1 MKRLLLILILTFS
14 FQLLVKADDIR
25 DFEIEGMSIGDS
37 LLNFFTKNNIDKKKS
52 YKQNYNDNEF
62 VLVRFNSPNQNNFI
76 YPMVRFHIKKD
87 DKDYIILHIGGN
99 KNLSYPL
106 CKKEKKIISEDLTK
120 LFSRD
125 LRQDYP
131 EKNHAYDKAGNSK
144 TISSYFNLNNG
155 RIRIMCTFWSK
166 KLKSE
171 KQWKDSLTV
180 NIYSE
185 EFMNW
190 LQNKAYK

>member
-1 MKRLLLILILTFS
+1 
-14 FQLLVKADDIR
+14 
-25 DFEIEGMSIGDS
+25 
-37 LLNFFTKNNIDKKKS
+37 
-52 YKQNYNDNEF
+52 
-62 VLVRFNSPNQNNFI
+62 
-76 YPMVRFHIKKD
+76 
-87 DKDYIILHIGGN
+87 
-99 KNLSYPL
+99 L

-131 EKNHAYDKAGNSK
+131 EKNHAYDKTGNSK